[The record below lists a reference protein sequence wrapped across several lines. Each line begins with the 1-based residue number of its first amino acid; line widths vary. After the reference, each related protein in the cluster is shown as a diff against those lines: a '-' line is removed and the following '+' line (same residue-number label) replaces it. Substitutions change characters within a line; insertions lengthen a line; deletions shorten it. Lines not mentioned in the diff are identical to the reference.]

1 MRIEAAE
8 LQSFRLRLRTP
19 LATALGPL
27 AFREGVLL
35 SLRNVDGCIGY
46 GEATPLPAFGTE
58 SLDAARRSLEAC
70 AALLEGAD
78 LGEPEELLGWIDRRC
93 PPTSTA
99 RAAIDSALHDLV
111 AQDAGQS
118 VASWLAAKQGGSPRP
133 TVTVSS
139 LLVSQSPRALALEAR
154 HAVEIGFRTLKL
166 KVGAGPMS
174 SDLERVAAVRSAV
187 GSAPRIRV
195 DANGAW
201 SPDQAR
207 GRLEALAC
215 LDLEFVEQPVAAG
228 DVAGLARVRRDA
240 SVPVAADE
248 SACSEAELRCVLDA
262 EAADLV
268 ILKPSAVGGISR
280 ARAAVEL
287 ARAAGVGV
295 VPTSFLDG
303 AVAVLGALHL
313 ASSLPGHLPASG
325 LATSALLENDL
336 APPPVP
342 EDGRLRVPTEPGL
355 GARPWCH
362 RRGHAA

>member
-8 LQSFRLRLRTP
+8 LQSFRLRLRAP
-19 LATALGPL
+19 LATARGPL

-35 SLRNVDGCIGY
+35 SLRNADGCIGY

-58 SLDAARRSLEAC
+58 SLDAARRSLEVSS
-70 AALLEGAD
+70 ALLEGAD

-93 PPTSTA
+93 SPTSTA

-118 VASWLAAKQGGSPRP
+118 VASWLAAKQGGSARP

-139 LLVSQSPRALALEAR
+139 LLVSQSPSALALEAR
-154 HAVEIGFRTLKL
+154 HAVEIGFGTLKL
-166 KVGAGPMS
+166 KVGVGPMS
-174 SDLERVAAVRSAV
+174 SDLERVAAVRNAV
-187 GSAPRIRV
+187 GPAPRIRA

-248 SACSEAELRCVLDA
+248 SACSEAELRGVLDA

-303 AVAVLGALHL
+303 AVAVLAALHL
-313 ASSLPGHLPASG
+313 ASSLPGHLPACG

-342 EDGRLRVPTEPGL
+342 EDGRLRVPLEPGL
-355 GARPWCH
+355 GASPCCRG
-362 RRGHAA
+362 RGHAT

>member
-8 LQSFRLRLRTP
+8 LQSFRLRLRAP

-35 SLRNVDGCIGY
+35 SLRNADGCIGY

-58 SLDAARRSLEAC
+58 SLDAARRSLEVSS
-70 AALLEGAD
+70 ALLEG
-78 LGEPEELLGWIDRRC
+78 
-93 PPTSTA
+93 
-99 RAAIDSALHDLV
+99 AAIDSALHDLV

-118 VASWLAAKQGGSPRP
+118 LASWLAAKQGGSARP
-133 TVTVSS
+133 TVKVSS
-139 LLVSQSPRALALEAR
+139 LLVSQSPRALTLEAR

-207 GRLEALAC
+207 GRLEALAS

-248 SACSEAELRCVLDA
+248 SACSESELRSVLDA

-313 ASSLPGHLPASG
+313 ASSLPGHLPTSG

>member
-1 MRIEAAE
+1 VRIEGAE
-8 LQSFRLRLRTP
+8 LQYFRLRLRTP

-27 AFREGVLL
+27 ASREGVLL
-35 SLRNVDGCIGY
+35 SLRNADGCVGY

-78 LGEPEELLGWIDRRC
+78 PGEPEDLLGFIDRRC

-99 RAAIDSALHDLV
+99 RAAIDCALHDLV

-118 VASWLAAKQGGSPRP
+118 MASWLDGKEGRSARP
-133 TVTVSS
+133 TVTVSA
-139 LLVSQSPRALALEAR
+139 LLVSRSPRALTLEAQ

-166 KVGAGPMS
+166 KVGVGPVS
-174 SDLERVAAVRSAV
+174 SDLVRVAAVRSAV
-187 GSAPRIRV
+187 GPAPRVRV

-207 GRLEALAC
+207 GRLEALARFG
-215 LDLEFVEQPVAAG
+215 LEFVEQPVAAG
-228 DVAGLARVRRDA
+228 DVAGLAQVRRDA

-248 SACSEAELRCVLDA
+248 SACSEAELRSVLDA
-262 EAADLV
+262 EAADAV

-313 ASSLPGHLPASG
+313 ASA
-325 LATSALLENDL
+325 
-336 APPPVP
+336 
-342 EDGRLRVPTEPGL
+342 
-355 GARPWCH
+355 
-362 RRGHAA
+362 